1 MDRDEILLGRPWTN
15 EDEGKVYFRIKDL
28 EAHLKRNNFSG
39 LSAPKMAQRMREM
52 GGDPVN
58 LYLKGRST
66 RVWTLPRFDKQDSPF
81 VTPEM
86 KKVSPF

>member
-1 MDRDEILLGRPWTN
+1 
-15 EDEGKVYFRIKDL
+15 
-28 EAHLKRNNFSG
+28 LKRNNFSG

-52 GGDPVN
+52 SGEPVN

-86 KKVSPF
+86 KKASPF